1 MPSPLV
7 KSAFKIDKHMRNGL
21 VEAPLKS
28 ETKFLITYLA
38 GGTAYSVET
47 INKGL
52 AASTVKY
59 TTTGSCINCSS
70 FADLNSLYL
79 TINQQ
84 TPVPIIME
92 QKWLLEDLGKKLYF
106 QINGETQQVLTL
118 VKRKTGAV
126 TSQSQTSVSP
136 DYSTFYV
143 PTFVNFDAS
152 SNNCIF
158 DAVYVARTG

>member
-1 MPSPLV
+1 M
-7 KSAFKIDKHMRNGL
+7 KSGF

-28 ETKFLITYLA
+28 DTKFFVTYLA

-47 INKGL
+47 VNKGL
-52 AASTVKY
+52 AAATVKFDVI
-59 TTTGSCINCSS
+59 GSKINCAS
-70 FADLNSLYL
+70 FADLNTLYL

-84 TPVPIIME
+84 TPAPIIME

-106 QINGETQQVLTL
+106 EINGETQQVLTL

-126 TSQSQTSVSP
+126 TSLNQTTVGP
-136 DYSTFYV
+136 GYSTFYI

-152 SNNCIF
+152 SPSCIF
-158 DAVYVARTG
+158 DAIYVSRTG

>member
-1 MPSPLV
+1 M
-7 KSAFKIDKHMRNGL
+7 KSGL
-21 VEAPLKS
+21 AEAPAN
-28 ETKFLITYLA
+28 TKFLVTYVA
-38 GGTAYSVET
+38 GGTAYLAET

-52 AASTVKY
+52 AAATVRY
-59 TTTGSCINCSS
+59 TANGSKINCSS
-70 FADLNSLYL
+70 FSDLNSLYS

-84 TPVPIIME
+84 TPAPIIMD

-118 VKRKTGAV
+118 VRRKTAAV
-126 TSQSQTSVSP
+126 TSLVQTSVGP
-136 DYSTFYV
+136 DYSVFYV

-152 SNNCIF
+152 SINCIF

>member
-1 MPSPLV
+1 M
-7 KSAFKIDKHMRNGL
+7 KTGFI
-21 VEAPLKS
+21 EAPLKS
-28 ETKFLITYLA
+28 DTKFFVTYLA

-52 AASTVKY
+52 ANATVKY
-59 TTTGSCINCSS
+59 NAVGSKISCSS

-84 TPVPIIME
+84 TPSPIIME

-106 QINGETQQVLTL
+106 DINGETQQVLTL

-126 TSQSQTSVSP
+126 TSQNQTTVDSG
-136 DYSTFYV
+136 YSTFYV

-152 SNNCIF
+152 SASCIF
-158 DAVYVARTG
+158 DAVYVARMG

>member
-1 MPSPLV
+1 M
-7 KSAFKIDKHMRNGL
+7 KNGFI
-21 VEAPLKS
+21 EAPLKS
-28 ETKFLITYLA
+28 DTKFFITYVA
-38 GGTAYSVET
+38 GGTAYSAAT

-52 AASTVKY
+52 AASTVNY
-59 TTTGSCINCSS
+59 TTLGSKINCKS

-79 TINQQ
+79 TINAQ
-84 TPVPIIME
+84 TPTPIIMGE
-92 QKWLLEDLGKKLYF
+92 KWLLEDLGKKLYF

>member
-1 MPSPLV
+1 M
-7 KSAFKIDKHMRNGL
+7 KTGL
-21 VEAPLKS
+21 A
-28 ETKFLITYLA
+28 ETPANAKFLITYLA

-47 INKGL
+47 IEKGL
-52 AASTVKY
+52 AASSVKY
-59 TTTGSCINCSS
+59 NASGSKINCSS

-84 TPVPIIME
+84 TPAPIIME

-126 TSQSQTSVSP
+126 TSQVQTSVSSE
-136 DYSTFYV
+136 YSTFYV

-152 SNNCIF
+152 SVNCIF